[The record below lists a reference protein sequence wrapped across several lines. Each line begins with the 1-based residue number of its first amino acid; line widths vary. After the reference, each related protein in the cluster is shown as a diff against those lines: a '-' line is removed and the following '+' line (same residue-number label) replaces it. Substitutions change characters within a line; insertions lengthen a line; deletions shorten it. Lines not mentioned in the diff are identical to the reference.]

1 MRKEKRHLTL
11 DGEVTDGLQPFLDKI
26 GMSLSAY
33 VRFVLAQTYAQ
44 FTGLEKVVDLEK
56 PFSEITMGD
65 MVKVSQA
72 LTRAERELK
81 MIDLSDAMTAEEL
94 EGHKK

>member
-44 FTGLEKVVDLEK
+44 VTGLEKVVDLEK

-72 LTRAERELK
+72 LTKAERESK